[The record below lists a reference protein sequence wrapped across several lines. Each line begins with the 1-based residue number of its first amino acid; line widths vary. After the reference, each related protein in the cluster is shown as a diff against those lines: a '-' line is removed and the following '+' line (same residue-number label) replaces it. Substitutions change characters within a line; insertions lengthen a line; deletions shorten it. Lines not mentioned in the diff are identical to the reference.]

1 MKEDLVGIPEGPA
14 AVLAALARSGKHAE
28 LRLDEKLEPAGVSF
42 VKWSMLKFLVD
53 VGEPLPLGR
62 VAEGLACVRSN
73 VTQLVDRLE
82 AEQLVSRAPDPDD
95 RRSILL
101 RLTDEGRRRYE
112 VGRRALGTAEQE
124 LLAGYTSAERALLL
138 DLLARLVER

>member
-1 MKEDLVGIPEGPA
+1 MNDQLIGATGGPA
-14 AVLAALARSGKHAE
+14 AVLAALARSGKHVE
-28 LRLDEKLEPAGVSF
+28 LCLDERLEAAGVSF
-42 VKWSMLKFLVD
+42 VKWSMLKFLVEA
-53 VGEPLPLGR
+53 GEPLPLGK

-82 AEQLVSRAPDPDD
+82 AEQLVSREPDPDD

-112 VGRRALGTAEQE
+112 IGRRVLGTAEQE
-124 LLAGYTSAERALLL
+124 LLAGYTPEERALLL
-138 DLLARLVER
+138 DLLARLAER